1 MNNEIILKTVSRED
15 VSRLQTWLQDDEVA
29 ESWFGRY
36 SYGNPAHLG
45 YHPEDMEAATE
56 EEWNKVFNDP
66 EHIIFSIY
74 THTEQHVGEIHIA
87 IEESLGDGQ
96 LSILIGRKDLWHHG
110 LGTTAVKAMLERAFK
125 EYGLFRI
132 WVDIPEYNESAR
144 NMFSHMGFV
153 HEGTLRKSRPHEGA
167 RFDSVILGMLGTE
180 YERI

>member
-1 MNNEIILKTVSRED
+1 
-15 VSRLQTWLQDDEVA
+15 
-29 ESWFGRY
+29 
-36 SYGNPAHLG
+36 
-45 YHPEDMEAATE
+45 
-56 EEWNKVFNDP
+56 
-66 EHIIFSIY
+66 
-74 THTEQHVGEIHIA
+74 
-87 IEESLGDGQ
+87 
-96 LSILIGRKDLWHHG
+96 
-110 LGTTAVKAMLERAFK
+110 MLERAFK

>member
-45 YHPEDMEAATE
+45 YHPEDMEGATE

-96 LSILIGRKDLWHHG
+96 LSILIGRKDLE
-110 LGTTAVKAMLERAFK
+110 L
-125 EYGLFRI
+125 
-132 WVDIPEYNESAR
+132 P
-144 NMFSHMGFV
+144 
-153 HEGTLRKSRPHEGA
+153 P
-167 RFDSVILGMLGTE
+167 
-180 YERI
+180 